1 MFMLNLRYLIK
12 QKVHYV
18 LLLIAV
24 LISGWLLLETGVNS
38 TDKTTPSSPHHL
50 TAFAKE
56 VTALRFDEN
65 GKLVSELY
73 VAKLK
78 HFSDDSSELEQPI
91 LKIYSDDHE
100 PWEIKADQGHA
111 TEGIRVIELWDNVRL
126 HQNHNGNHQEITII
140 TTRAKVFPEQNY
152 AETDQPVDFV
162 QPGVTIKS
170 IGVKA
175 HFKQGQ
181 VELLSNAQGQYEPNS
196 KP

>member
-1 MFMLNLRYLIK
+1 MFNLRFLIQQKIHYL
-12 QKVHYV
+12 

-24 LISGWLLLETGVNS
+24 IISGWLLLKTGESSV
-38 TDKTTPSSPHHL
+38 DKTASSPTHHL
-50 TAFAKE
+50 SAFAKQ
-56 VTALRFDEN
+56 VTALRFDET

-73 VAKLK
+73 VTKLK
-78 HFSDDSSELEQPI
+78 HFSDDSSDLEQPV
-91 LKIYSDDHE
+91 LKLYSDNHE

-111 TEGIRVIELWDNVRL
+111 TEGIREIELWDNVRL
-126 HQNHNGNHQEITII
+126 HQNHNGNHQEITIK

-181 VELLSNAQGQYEPNS
+181 VELLSNAQGQYEPNT

>member
-1 MFMLNLRYLIK
+1 MLNLRYLIK
-12 QKVHYV
+12 EKFHY
-18 LLLIAV
+18 LLLFIAV
-24 LISGWLLLETGVNS
+24 LISGWLLVKIDENDN
-38 TDKTTPSSPHHL
+38 DKTNLTVPQHM
-50 TAFAKE
+50 TAFAKQ
-56 VTALRFDEN
+56 VTALRFDED

-78 HFSDDSSELEQPI
+78 HFSDDSSDLEQPF
-91 LKIYSDDHE
+91 LKLYSDEHE

-111 TEGIRVIELWDNVRL
+111 TDGVRMIELWDNVRL
-126 HQNHNGNHQEITII
+126 HQNHNGNHQEITIK
-140 TTRAKVFPEQNY
+140 TTRAKVYPEQNY

-181 VELLSNAQGQYEPNS
+181 VELLSNAQGQYEPTK